1 MFFILSKLLLFLI
14 KPITWVTGL
23 LLYSWFAKKRKRW
36 SVAAALVLLLLF
48 SNPFLFNMTVRA
60 WEKKTQTA
68 DQIEQPYDI
77 GILLGGFTAV
87 RTQPAHD
94 RYNFSDRANRFTNA
108 LELYKSG
115 KIKKMLITGGKGQ
128 LMLGGEPREA
138 THTKAFLLKIGI
150 PESDIIIE
158 SQSRNTY
165 ENAAYTQQLL
175 EERGLQ
181 DQRLLLIT
189 SAWHMPRAERC
200 FESVELEVTPFSVD
214 FLSEELQAA
223 PDKVFLPNARAFYLW
238 ELILKEWVG
247 IVVYRIRG
255 YA

>member
-1 MFFILSKLLLFLI
+1 MFFILSKVLLFMI

-23 LLYSWFAKKRKRW
+23 LLYSWLAKKRKRW
-36 SVAAALVLLLLF
+36 SVAAALVLLLVF
-48 SNPFLFNMTVRA
+48 SNPFLFNMVVRA
-60 WEKKTQTA
+60 WEKKTLTA

-94 RYNFSDRANRFTNA
+94 RFNFSDRANRFTNA

-115 KIKKMLITGGKGQ
+115 KIKKILITGGKGQ

-138 THTKAFLLKIGI
+138 PHTKAFLLKIGI

-175 EERGLQ
+175 KERGLQ

-189 SAWHMPRAERC
+189 SAWHMPRAIRC
-200 FESVELEVTPFSVD
+200 FEAVELEVTPFSVD
-214 FLSEELQAA
+214 FLSEELQAV

-247 IVVYRIRG
+247 IVAYRIRG
-255 YA
+255 YG

>member
-1 MFFILSKLLLFLI
+1 MFFILSKVLLFMI

-23 LLYSWFAKKRKRW
+23 LLYSWLAKKRKRW
-36 SVAAALVLLLLF
+36 SVAAALVLLLVF
-48 SNPFLFNMTVRA
+48 SNPFLFNMAVRA
-60 WEKKTQTA
+60 WEKKTLTA

-77 GILLGGFTAV
+77 GILLGGFSAV
-87 RTQPAHD
+87 RTLPAHD
-94 RYNFSDRANRFTNA
+94 RFNFSDRANRFTNA

-115 KIKKMLITGGKGQ
+115 KIKKILITGGSGQ
-128 LMLGGEPREA
+128 FMLSGEPREA
-138 THTKAFLLKIGI
+138 PHTKAFLLKIGI

-175 EERGLQ
+175 KERGLQ

-189 SAWHMPRAERC
+189 SAWHMPRAIRC
-200 FESVELEVTPFSVD
+200 FEAVELEVTPFSVD
-214 FLSEELQAA
+214 FLSEELQAV

-247 IVVYRIRG
+247 IVAYRIRG
-255 YA
+255 YG